1 MDEPHDNSKLQKG
14 LTVGKVTNM
23 SIDMFLDS
31 SKVAAYAKDAKA
43 ASIVG
48 EAASA
53 EDAATELE
61 KLPTGPAKE
70 SIAELAKRMP
80 RRPWK
85 IGESVERGYEIPI
98 GITSESPMPDF
109 GSFKRLAMDIVVNA
123 VWLALFW
130 ARQEGTRKL
139 QQR

>member
-1 MDEPHDNSKLQKG
+1 MA
-14 LTVGKVTNM
+14 
-23 SIDMFLDS
+23 IDMFLDS
-31 SKVAAYAKDAKA
+31 SQVAAYPKDAKA

-61 KLPTGPAKE
+61 KLPTGPARE
-70 SIAELAKRMP
+70 SIAELSKRMP

-109 GSFKRLAMDIVVNA
+109 GSFKRLAMDIVVNV

-130 ARQEGTRKL
+130 ARQEGDDEAATALKRL
-139 QQR
+139 MLDWPMDF